1 MAVLGNVIYISLE
14 GTKIAALKSCKL
26 SNGCETIEIASPTTG
41 GWRDFIAGRKEWSM
55 SCSWLVL
62 STSAMKTD
70 ALKVGTTYTIAF
82 TDGTTSISGSAICVK
97 ADVEAN
103 MGALAKGS
111 FQFQGKGA
119 LS

>member
-1 MAVLGNVIYISLE
+1 
-14 GTKIAALKSCKL
+14 
-26 SNGCETIEIASPTTG
+26 
-41 GWRDFIAGRKEWSM
+41 M

-62 STSAMKTD
+62 STSAMKTN
-70 ALKVGTTYTIAF
+70 ALNVGTAYTIAF
-82 TDGTTSISGSAICVK
+82 TDGTTSISGSAICIK

-103 MGALAKGS
+103 MGALTKGS